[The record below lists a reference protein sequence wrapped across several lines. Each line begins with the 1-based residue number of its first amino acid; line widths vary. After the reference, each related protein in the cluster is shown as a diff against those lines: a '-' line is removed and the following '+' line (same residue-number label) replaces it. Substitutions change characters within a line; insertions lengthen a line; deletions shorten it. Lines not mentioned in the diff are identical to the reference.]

1 MEEKTDTRADTQPG
15 KMNGWLALSPLA
27 LFLAIFLTSSLI
39 AGDFYSVPVT
49 VAFLVAS
56 AYSVIIS
63 RGRMADRIGIFS
75 KGAGDRN
82 ILLMVWI
89 FILAGAFASS
99 AKAIGS
105 VESTVNLTL
114 AIVPPRSSFSR
125 DCSWRPA

>member
-56 AYSVIIS
+56 A
-63 RGRMADRIGIFS
+63 
-75 KGAGDRN
+75 
-82 ILLMVWI
+82 
-89 FILAGAFASS
+89 
-99 AKAIGS
+99 
-105 VESTVNLTL
+105 
-114 AIVPPRSSFSR
+114 
-125 DCSWRPA
+125 